1 MLNYKIEYLKS
12 LAEYF
17 NNFVSI
23 ECKQEDVPLLKSI
36 IGDLEELKALKE
48 EIISLRVQLEVCKHE
63 NEGLRF
69 AYEDKIRKELSYGK

>member
-17 NNFVSI
+17 NEFDSI
-23 ECKQEDVPLLKSI
+23 ECKKDDTPLLNSI
-36 IGDLEELKALKE
+36 AGDLEELKALKE
-48 EIISLRVQLEVCKHE
+48 EIISLKVQLEVCKHE

>member
-12 LAEYF
+12 LVEYF
-17 NNFVSI
+17 NNFESI
-23 ECKQEDVPLLKSI
+23 ECKQEDVPLLNSI
-36 IGDLEELKALKE
+36 IGDLEELKELKE

-69 AYEDKIRKELSYGK
+69 AYKDKIRKELGYGK